1 MLLRRVSV
9 GFFIVLCF
17 LLLCYLDFHIGPYS
31 NREHRIWLPRG
42 VILIPCYLFC
52 VFFLSREVIRI
63 LNAAGLHPLSWTV
76 YLGNSLIVINSWLAN
91 VFQQYHLEVCKTQ
104 ISQGGWH
111 WAATAS
117 LFALLSIAI
126 AVMISFS
133 AEMRRYSHPGGVTIN
148 LAGSI
153 FAISYL
159 GVLSCFLI
167 QLYMAYGVMAL
178 LSVVIVT
185 KMCDMGAYFVGKAI
199 GRNKM
204 SPDLSPGKTIEGA
217 IGGIVFA
224 CLGALILFVVAIPV
238 VIPNYESSKN
248 SLLYGWII
256 FGTIVAIV
264 GMIGDL
270 AGSLIKRDSNMKDSG
285 HSIPGF
291 GGVLDVFDS
300 LLMAAPA
307 AYFLWTFGIVGSAG

>member
-1 MLLRRVSV
+1 MLLRRITV
-9 GFFIVLCF
+9 GFLIIVVL

-42 VILIPCYLFC
+42 VVLLPFYLLC
-52 VFFLSREVIRI
+52 VIFLSREVIRI

-76 YLGNSLIVINSWLAN
+76 YLGNILIVMNSWLAN
-91 VFQQYHLEVCKTQ
+91 VFQQYHHIAISKTQ
-104 ISQGGWH
+104 VSEGGWH

-117 LFALLSIAI
+117 LFALLSIAF
-126 AVMISFS
+126 AVMISFG

-159 GVLSCFLI
+159 GLLSCFMI

-217 IGGIVFA
+217 VGGILFA
-224 CLGALILFVVAIPV
+224 CVGAWIWFAVAIPAYESSRVSPFYGWVIFGTVVAI
-238 VIPNYESSKN
+238 S
-248 SLLYGWII
+248 
-256 FGTIVAIV
+256 

-270 AGSLIKRDSNMKDSG
+270 AGSLIKRDGHMKDSG
-285 HSIPGF
+285 HSVPGF

-307 AYFLWTFGIVGSAG
+307 AYFLWTFGFVCPGQH

>member
-1 MLLRRVSV
+1 MLSRRLVV
-9 GFFIVLCF
+9 GFSIIVLL

-31 NREHRIWLPRG
+31 NREHKIWLPRG
-42 VILIPCYLFC
+42 VVLVPSYMLC

-76 YLGNSLIVINSWLAN
+76 YLGNTLIVLNSWLAN
-91 VFQQYHLEVCKTQ
+91 VFQEYHLAVRETQ
-104 ISQGGWH
+104 ISEGGWH

-117 LFALLSIAI
+117 LFALLSIAF
-126 AVMISFS
+126 AVMICFG

-159 GVLSCFLI
+159 GLLSCFTI

-185 KMCDMGAYFVGKAI
+185 KMCDMGAYFIGKAF

-217 IGGIVFA
+217 IGGIIFA
-224 CLGALILFVVAIPV
+224 CTGALIWFAIAVPYYN
-238 VIPNYESSKN
+238 P
-248 SLLYGWII
+248 SLVSPLHGWII
-256 FGTIVAIV
+256 FGTIVAFA

-270 AGSLIKRDSNMKDSG
+270 AGSLIKRDSHMKDSG
-285 HSIPGF
+285 HSVPGF

-307 AYFLWTFGIVGSAG
+307 AYFLWAFGFVCPGQH

>member
-1 MLLRRVSV
+1 MLSRRIVV
-9 GFFIVLCF
+9 GLSIILLL

-31 NREHRIWLPRG
+31 NIAHKIWLPRG
-42 VILIPCYLFC
+42 VILLPFYLLC
-52 VFFLSREVIRI
+52 VIFLSREVIRI
-63 LNAAGLHPLSWTV
+63 LNASGLHPLSWTI
-76 YLGNSLIVINSWLAN
+76 YLGNIFIVMNSWLAN
-91 VFQQYHLEVCKTQ
+91 VFQQYYLEVLKTQ
-104 ISQGGWH
+104 ISKGGWH
-111 WAATAS
+111 WASTAS
-117 LFALLSIAI
+117 LVALLSIAF
-126 AVMISFS
+126 AVMISFG

-159 GVLSCFLI
+159 GVLSCFMI

-204 SPDLSPGKTIEGA
+204 SPGLSPGKTIEGA

-224 CLGALILFVVAIPV
+224 CVGAWIWFVIAVPV
-238 VIPNYESSKN
+238 YESERISP
-248 SLLYGWII
+248 LHGWII
-256 FGTIVAIV
+256 FGTIVALS

-285 HSIPGF
+285 HSVPGF
-291 GGVLDVFDS
+291 GGMLDVFDS

-307 AYFLWTFGIVGSAG
+307 AYFLWAFGFVGYVGG

>member
-1 MLLRRVSV
+1 MLSRRITV
-9 GFFIVLCF
+9 GFSIIVL
-17 LLLCYLDFHIGPYS
+17 LLMLCYLDFHIGPYS
-31 NREHRIWLPRG
+31 NREHKIWLPRG
-42 VILIPCYLFC
+42 VILVPFYLLC
-52 VFFLSREVIRI
+52 VVFLSREVIRI

-76 YLGNSLIVINSWLAN
+76 YLGNILIVMNSWLAN
-91 VFQQYHLEVCKTQ
+91 VFQQYHLDVRGTQ
-104 ISQGGWH
+104 ISEGGWH

-117 LFALLSIAI
+117 LFALLSIAF
-126 AVMISFS
+126 AVMISFG

-159 GVLSCFLI
+159 GLLSCFMI

-185 KMCDMGAYFVGKAI
+185 KMCDMGAFFVGKAI

-217 IGGIVFA
+217 IGGILFA
-224 CLGALILFVVAIPV
+224 CAGAWIWFVVIVPLYYPSRV
-238 VIPNYESSKN
+238 SV
-248 SLLYGWII
+248 LYGWVI
-256 FGTIVAIV
+256 FGIVVALA

-270 AGSLIKRDSNMKDSG
+270 AGSLIKRDGHMKDSG
-285 HSIPGF
+285 HSVPGF

-300 LLMAAPA
+300 LLMAAPT
-307 AYFLWTFGIVGSAG
+307 AYFLWAFGFVCYAQH

>member
-1 MLLRRVSV
+1 MRRITVGISIILL
-9 GFFIVLCF
+9 L

-31 NREHRIWLPRG
+31 DREHKIWLPRG
-42 VILIPCYLFC
+42 LILLPFYLLC
-52 VFFLSREVIRI
+52 VVFLSREVIRI
-63 LNAAGLHPLSWTV
+63 LNAAGLRPLSWTV
-76 YLGNSLIVINSWLAN
+76 YLGNILIVMNSWLAN
-91 VFQQYHLEVCKTQ
+91 VLQQYHLEVCKIQ
-104 ISQGGWH
+104 ISAGGWH

-117 LFALLSIAI
+117 LFALLSIAL
-126 AVMISFS
+126 AVMISFF
-133 AEMRRYSHPGGVTIN
+133 AEMRRYSHPGGVAIN

-159 GVLSCFLI
+159 GVLSCFMI

-185 KMCDMGAYFVGKAI
+185 KMCDMGAYFVGKTI

-217 IGGIVFA
+217 IGGILFA
-224 CLGALILFVVAIPV
+224 CIGAWIWFVMAIPAYA
-238 VIPNYESSKN
+238 PNLTSP
-248 SLLYGWII
+248 LHGWIA
-256 FGTIVAIV
+256 FGVIVAIT

-270 AGSLIKRDSNMKDSG
+270 AGSLLKRDGHMKDSG

-300 LLMAAPA
+300 LLMAAPS
-307 AYFLWTFGIVGSAG
+307 AYFLWAFGFVCSA